1 MSLATACSWPRNKGS
16 SAGASAEHGGHP
28 TVGGQRLVRS
38 ARSPHNGV
46 VSRTPRF
53 DLSRGVVEPVVLMIS
68 RREVEANDID
78 SVFQRLEEQFRLPA
92 VMWRYRGQMALVVDG
107 YNDDPRELVDIPA
120 VRAFL
125 RGLDARWPFW
135 AFFFNAVDDSIKILA
150 SCVAGCRF
158 PGHGMVEIDPDRL
171 RDFLMRGFAAMN
183 SIFDEHGFPEDELES
198 MSRSVIEVIEQAGF
212 N

>member
-1 MSLATACSWPRNKGS
+1 
-16 SAGASAEHGGHP
+16 
-28 TVGGQRLVRS
+28 
-38 ARSPHNGV
+38 
-46 VSRTPRF
+46 
-53 DLSRGVVEPVVLMIS
+53 MIS

-78 SVFQRLEEQFRLPA
+78 SVVQRLEEQFCLPA

-107 YNDDPRELVDIPA
+107 YNDDPRELVDITA

-135 AFFFNAVDDSIKILA
+135 AFYFNAVDDSIKMLA

-183 SIFDEHGFPEDELES
+183 GIFDEHGFPEEELES

-212 N
+212 S